1 MKFEFDP
8 VKAVSNLKKHR
19 VNFSDAQAVFY
30 DDRAL
35 TMEDPDAQG
44 EQRFLTMGL
53 DALGRILVVC
63 YTEREERTRIVSARK
78 AEKSEVKN
86 YYA

>member
-1 MKFEFDP
+1 MQFEFDA
-8 VKAVSNLKKHR
+8 VKAASNLKKHR
-19 VNFSDAQAVFY
+19 ISFSDAEAVFY

-44 EQRFLTMGL
+44 EQRFLTIDL
-53 DALGRILVVC
+53 DALGRVLVVC
-63 YTEREERTRIVSARK
+63 YTEREERMRIISARK
-78 AEKSEVKN
+78 AEKPEVKN